1 LRLTDRGYKLLFTQ
15 LLLALFTIIYRD
27 ILLLIS
33 TLLASSVM
41 LFSIYIVLKIK
52 MRLREIVCEPNSVK
66 IKMIAGEEKNLSL
79 IIYAP
84 VELKLAN
91 LPDWIKTSTET
102 LKQGVNDIKLTISP
116 RASKIYKLDYI
127 TTVFT
132 DPLKILCEDFRMPLW
147 LEVAAY
153 PRALPFIIE
162 ALRMIGKIG
171 YGGEVAGVRKGR
183 GTEYLWSREYQIG
196 DSLSSIDWKASARL
210 EKLIVKDFSE
220 ESYKA
225 IGVIYDIRAIGPIT
239 SDELNAL
246 FLSSVVSAARH
257 GLPITMILK
266 NGLTLISEY
275 HLIDPDTA
283 LKIAISYSIKNYIT
297 NSWDVYELL
306 EPKAA
311 SQVLSIVKELEA
323 LDLLETIQLKVKT
336 LNEIIS
342 KLALQDAMIY
352 YVGNIVLDSEFI
364 LELSRSVKANNS
376 ELIVLTSEKPWADL
390 DKLDEAYIMYL
401 SYSKML
407 DALQKMGSTVM
418 FYKESSRRIHKV
430 SPPA

>member
-1 LRLTDRGYKLLFTQ
+1 MRLTERGYKLLFTQ

-364 LELSRSVKANNS
+364 LELSRRVKANNS

-418 FYKESSRRIHKV
+418 FYKESLRRIHKV

>member
-1 LRLTDRGYKLLFTQ
+1 MRLTNRGSKLLLIQ
-15 LLLALFTIIYRD
+15 LSLALFTIIYRD
-27 ILLLIS
+27 ILLLIA
-33 TLLASSVM
+33 TLLAFSFM
-41 LFSIYIVLKIK
+41 LFSIYIIVKTK
-52 MRLREIVCEPNSVK
+52 MKLGEIVCEPKNVRM
-66 IKMIAGEEKNLSL
+66 KMIAGEEKNLSL

-84 VELKLAN
+84 VELRLAN
-91 LPDWIKTSTET
+91 LPDWIKASTET
-102 LKQGVNDIKLTISP
+102 LEQGINDIKLTISP

-127 TTVFT
+127 TAVFT

-147 LEVAAY
+147 LEVTAY
-153 PRALPFIIE
+153 PRALPLIIE
-162 ALRMIGKIG
+162 ALRMIGKTG

-257 GLPITMILK
+257 GLPITMIVK
-266 NGLTLISEY
+266 DGLTLISEY
-275 HLIDPDTA
+275 HSIDPDTA

-306 EPKAA
+306 EPKTA

-418 FYKESSRRIHKV
+418 FYKESSRIIHKV

>member
-364 LELSRSVKANNS
+364 LELSRRVKANNS

-418 FYKESSRRIHKV
+418 FYKESLRRIHKV